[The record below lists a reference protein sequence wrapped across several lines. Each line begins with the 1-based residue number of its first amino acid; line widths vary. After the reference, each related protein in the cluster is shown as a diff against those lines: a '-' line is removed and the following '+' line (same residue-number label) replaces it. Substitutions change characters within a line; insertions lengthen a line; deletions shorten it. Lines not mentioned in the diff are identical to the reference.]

1 MKRILSI
8 FAVVLIAQPLFAYK
22 YVGNGG
28 PGATDNSN
36 NNGSVV
42 QPQLRS
48 AACAP
53 ATALRNI
60 EWNNVRALIETGG
73 SLWQDRATSSA
84 SYEVPKG
91 GGVSSLYAGALWM
104 GGISPDQQLKL
115 AALTFRNRGND
126 YWTGPLTIDGSAEI
140 DASTCQQYDNFFV
153 STRSDAQLHRSYF
166 DALQTGTADEEFPD
180 GYAIP
185 SYFFDYPAH
194 GNTALNQ
201 DFYLAPFKDYDG
213 NGFYDPSQGDYPWYD
228 FISEIDC
235 GRRLREDI
243 VPLYGDR
250 NFYWIFNDKGNV
262 HSESQGEPIGME
274 IRSQTFQFSTNDEV
288 NNMTFHNYVLINQG
302 TQTLGDTY
310 FGVWVDADVGTA
322 TDDYVG
328 CDVQRGLGYA
338 YNGDAYDETSSS
350 SAGYLEN
357 PPAVGID
364 FFEGPYQDSDEID
377 N

>member
-1 MKRILSI
+1 MLHSNKIMKRILSI

-140 DASTCQQYDNFFV
+140 DASTCQQYDDFFV

-166 DALQTGTADEEFPD
+166 DALKTGTSDEEFPD
-180 GYAIP
+180 GYSIP

-228 FISEIDC
+228 FVSEIDC

-310 FGVWVDADVGTA
+310 FGVWVDADLGNC
-322 TDDYVG
+322 YG
-328 CDVQRGLGYA
+328 RLRGL
-338 YNGDAYDETSSS
+338 
-350 SAGYLEN
+350 
-357 PPAVGID
+357 
-364 FFEGPYQDSDEID
+364 
-377 N
+377 

>member
-1 MKRILSI
+1 MLHSKKIMKRILSI
-8 FAVVLIAQPLFAYK
+8 FAVALIAQPLFAYK
-22 YVGNGG
+22 YVGNGT
-28 PGATDNSN
+28 PGATDNT
-36 NNGSVV
+36 NGANV

-115 AALTFRNRGND
+115 AALTFRGRGND
-126 YWTGPLTIDGSAEI
+126 FWTGPLTIDGSAEI

-166 DALQTGTADEEFPD
+166 DALASETVDEEFPD

-194 GNTALNQ
+194 GDTALNQ

-235 GRRLREDI
+235 GRRTREDI

-250 NFYWIFNDKGNV
+250 AQISMAKRNNV
-262 HSESQGEPIGME
+262 DMAITVAREARQMLGAMGIMNEYPIMRHMMNLESVITYEGTHDIHLLITGMDITGENA
-274 IRSQTFQFSTNDEV
+274 FK
-288 NNMTFHNYVLINQG
+288 
-302 TQTLGDTY
+302 
-310 FGVWVDADVGTA
+310 
-322 TDDYVG
+322 
-328 CDVQRGLGYA
+328 
-338 YNGDAYDETSSS
+338 
-350 SAGYLEN
+350 
-357 PPAVGID
+357 
-364 FFEGPYQDSDEID
+364 
-377 N
+377 